1 VKRVPTWC
9 RFSVACCL
17 TPGTWSSRAQER
29 EYLTV
34 AGESAVRLRMKRSEA
49 SAKEQAMVSFL
60 DRWRP
65 KLTALMGPNLPPVA
79 KMR

>member
-1 VKRVPTWC
+1 MT
-9 RFSVACCL
+9 
-17 TPGTWSSRAQER
+17 
-29 EYLTV
+29 
-34 AGESAVRLRMKRSEA
+34 RSEA